1 MGVKKN
7 LFLLLG
13 LSVLSM
19 IAACGISIISTHSIS
34 GTVTN
39 NGSGISGVTVSLSG
53 ASSAS
58 TTTDVNG
65 NYSFGSLAKGSYTI
79 TPSLT
84 GYTFS
89 PTSSAQTL
97 NNADLGGVNF
107 TESGSTIAVTTLAGA
122 GTAGF
127 NNGAG
132 TSASF
137 NTPNGIA
144 LSSDG
149 TTLYVADTSNN
160 AIREIVIATGQVTT
174 LAGAGTAGFI
184 NGTGTS
190 ASFNSPNGIVTSF
203 DGTTLYV
210 ADTNNNAIREIV
222 ISTGQVTTLAG
233 AGAAGFTDGTG
244 TSASFNS
251 PNGIATDGTN
261 LYVTDPGNNAIRKIV
276 IATEIVTT
284 LAGAGTSGFNNGT
297 GTSASFKSPNGITI
311 SSDGTTLYVADTNN
325 NAIREIVIATGQV
338 TTLAGGGT
346 SPTGTPSTVAP
357 GTSVTIPAN
366 SSVLVPAGTTIL
378 SPNGSTVTVNGTSNT
393 VYTQAGAIVSVPS
406 SATGAA
412 DNLVTTAQP
421 TAGFTNGT
429 GTAASFNSP
438 HGITTDGTNLYVAD
452 TGNNAVREI
461 VIASEIVTTLVG
473 SGTAGF
479 TNGTGSSA
487 TFDAPFG
494 IATNGTTLYVA
505 DTGNNAVREI
515 QLQ

>member
-1 MGVKKN
+1 
-7 LFLLLG
+7 
-13 LSVLSM
+13 M
-19 IAACGISIISTHSIS
+19 IAACGVSILSTHSIS

-53 ASSAS
+53 TSSAS

-89 PTSSAQTL
+89 PSSSSQTL
-97 NNADLGGVNF
+97 SNANISGVNF
-107 TESGSTIAVTTLAGA
+107 TESGSTIAVTTLAGS

-127 NNGAG
+127 NNATS

-137 NTPNGIA
+137 NLPNGITT
-144 LSSDG
+144 DG
-149 TTLYVADTSNN
+149 TNLYVADTSNN

-174 LAGAGTAGFI
+174 LAGSGTAGF
-184 NGTGTS
+184 NNATSTS
-190 ASFNSPNGIVTSF
+190 ASFNLPRGITT
-203 DGTTLYV
+203 DGTNLYV
-210 ADTNNNAIREIV
+210 ADTSNNAIRKIV
-222 ISTGQVTTLAG
+222 IATGIVTTLAG
-233 AGAAGFTDGTG
+233 TGTSGFTDGTG

-261 LYVTDPGNNAIRKIV
+261 LYVTDTGNNAIRKIVIATGIVTTLAGTGTSGFTNGGGTAASFNSPNGIATDGTNLYVADTGNNAIRKIV

-284 LAGAGTSGFNNGT
+284 LAGGGT
-297 GTSASFKSPNGITI
+297 GSA
-311 SSDGTTLYVADTNN
+311 
-325 NAIREIVIATGQV
+325 
-338 TTLAGGGT
+338 
-346 SPTGTPSTVAP
+346 GTPSTVSP
-357 GTSVTIPAN
+357 GTTITMAAN
-366 SSVLVPAGTTIL
+366 SSVLVPAGTTIS
-378 SPNGSTVTVNGTSNT
+378 SPNGNTVTVNGTSNT

-412 DNLVTTAQP
+412 NNLVTTGQP
-421 TAGFTNGT
+421 TAGFINGT
-429 GTAASFNSP
+429 GTSASFNSP
-438 HGITTDGTNLYVAD
+438 SGITTDGTNLYVAD
-452 TGNNAVREI
+452 TRNSAIREI
-461 VIASEIVTTLVG
+461 VIATEIVTTLVG

-487 TFDAPFG
+487 TFDAPVG
-494 IATNGTTLYVA
+494 IVTVGTNLYVT
-505 DTGNNAVREI
+505 DTGNNAIRAI